1 MKFNILIIGQSGRL
15 QYEAILFLASL
26 RQSAPDFNG
35 QVFVAEPQHNERWD
49 QNPAITDPEIRE
61 VIENL
66 GGKITPFE
74 NTHFGGYY
82 PYGNKIEA
90 LSVLPEGE
98 PFVFFDTDT
107 LITGALDR
115 VPFDFER
122 PSASLKVEGTWPVIE
137 LYGPGYTA
145 TWKSLY
151 DKFKLDFESSLDVSQ
166 PDEYLRRYLYFN
178 AGYFYYKCPKIFGDR
193 FLNYALAIRDDGPK
207 ELVCQEL
214 DPWLDQVALPLVIH
228 SFGGGRDALEA
239 GHLDGPVSC
248 HYRLLPLLYARE
260 SDLAIKTL
268 ETAIAPN
275 KIKKVVKAYEPIRRM
290 VYQKRGAKVRA
301 LFDQNNL
308 PRKEKQI
315 RNTIKRAGFW
325 MR

>member
-49 QNPAITDPEIRE
+49 QNPAMTDPEIRE

-166 PDEYLRRYLYFN
+166 PDEYWRRYLYFN

-193 FLNYALAIRDDGPK
+193 FLNYALAIRDDGPT

-228 SFGGGRDALEA
+228 SFGGGRDTLEA
-239 GHLDGPVSC
+239 GHLDGTVSC
-248 HYRLLPLLYARE
+248 HSRLLPLLYARE

>member
-1 MKFNILIIGQSGRL
+1 
-15 QYEAILFLASL
+15 LASL

-248 HYRLLPLLYARE
+248 HYRLLPLLHARE

>member
-1 MKFNILIIGQSGRL
+1 MAFNILFIRQVVRL
-15 QYEAILFLASL
+15 QYGAIMFLASL

-151 DKFKLDFESSLDVSQ
+151 DKFKLDF
-166 PDEYLRRYLYFN
+166 
-178 AGYFYYKCPKIFGDR
+178 
-193 FLNYALAIRDDGPK
+193 
-207 ELVCQEL
+207 
-214 DPWLDQVALPLVIH
+214 
-228 SFGGGRDALEA
+228 
-239 GHLDGPVSC
+239 
-248 HYRLLPLLYARE
+248 
-260 SDLAIKTL
+260 
-268 ETAIAPN
+268 
-275 KIKKVVKAYEPIRRM
+275 
-290 VYQKRGAKVRA
+290 
-301 LFDQNNL
+301 
-308 PRKEKQI
+308 
-315 RNTIKRAGFW
+315 
-325 MR
+325 